1 MASSMSLSDPC
12 QSITENSRR
21 RNDLRNIAIIAH
33 VDHGKTTLVD
43 SLLKQSGQ
51 FRDSQLQE
59 ECILDSNALERERGI
74 TILAKNIALTFEG
87 TKINIIDTPG
97 HADFGGEVE
106 RVLSMADGVLLLVDA
121 FEGPRPQTRFVL
133 TKALEKGLKPLVVIN
148 KIDRPDCRPDEVLS
162 QVFDLLVELGA
173 DDEILDFPYVYASG
187 RAGYATHDP
196 KDRSG
201 TIRPLLEMIIQHV
214 PGPEVQDEPFQMI
227 TTTLSWSNY
236 VGRIA
241 TGRIVSGEIKT
252 GEKVVLIRAD
262 GKRENATVEQVEV
275 FNNLGRAP
283 VDKATAGDIVAL
295 IGLPDPEIGDTIC
308 HPSITKA
315 LPRIQ
320 VDEPTISMT
329 FTINSSPFAGKS
341 GKYVTSRHLRDRL
354 MRELQSN
361 VALRVEETGV
371 KECFRVS
378 GRGLLHLSILIEEMR
393 REGYELSVGK
403 PEVIRKQID
412 GKWYEPFEVLEVDV
426 PTEVVGSVMELV
438 TPRRGQMQDMTS
450 SESGQSHLKFL
461 IPARGL
467 IGLRTRLL
475 NATRGEAVVN
485 HRFDS
490 YRQLEG
496 ELPGRANGVLI
507 SQLPGKAS
515 AYALWKLQERT
526 ELFIPPGT
534 EVYEG
539 MIVGENSRE
548 NDMVVNPV
556 REKKLTNVRAS
567 GSDDAILLK
576 PPRDMSLEVALE
588 YIERDEYV
596 EVTPDAIRLR
606 KIGLTENERKRKQSQ
621 E

>member
-1 MASSMSLSDPC
+1 
-12 QSITENSRR
+12 
-21 RNDLRNIAIIAH
+21 
-33 VDHGKTTLVD
+33 
-43 SLLKQSGQ
+43 
-51 FRDSQLQE
+51 
-59 ECILDSNALERERGI
+59 
-74 TILAKNIALTFEG
+74 
-87 TKINIIDTPG
+87 
-97 HADFGGEVE
+97 
-106 RVLSMADGVLLLVDA
+106 
-121 FEGPRPQTRFVL
+121 
-133 TKALEKGLKPLVVIN
+133 
-148 KIDRPDCRPDEVLS
+148 
-162 QVFDLLVELGA
+162 
-173 DDEILDFPYVYASG
+173 
-187 RAGYATHDP
+187 
-196 KDRSG
+196 
-201 TIRPLLEMIIQHV
+201 
-214 PGPEVQDEPFQMI
+214 
-227 TTTLSWSNY
+227 
-236 VGRIA
+236 
-241 TGRIVSGEIKT
+241 
-252 GEKVVLIRAD
+252 
-262 GKRENATVEQVEV
+262 
-275 FNNLGRAP
+275 
-283 VDKATAGDIVAL
+283 
-295 IGLPDPEIGDTIC
+295 
-308 HPSITKA
+308 
-315 LPRIQ
+315 
-320 VDEPTISMT
+320 
-329 FTINSSPFAGKS
+329 
-341 GKYVTSRHLRDRL
+341 
-354 MRELQSN
+354 
-361 VALRVEETGV
+361 
-371 KECFRVS
+371 
-378 GRGLLHLSILIEEMR
+378 
-393 REGYELSVGK
+393 
-403 PEVIRKQID
+403 
-412 GKWYEPFEVLEVDV
+412 
-426 PTEVVGSVMELV
+426 MELV